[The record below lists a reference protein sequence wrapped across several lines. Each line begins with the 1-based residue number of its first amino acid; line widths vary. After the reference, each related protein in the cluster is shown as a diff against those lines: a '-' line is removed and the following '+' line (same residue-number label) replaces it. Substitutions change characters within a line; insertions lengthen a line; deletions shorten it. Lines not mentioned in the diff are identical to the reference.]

1 MWAVCL
7 GFYSTPFLSPAGNFV
22 LSVCLKK
29 KQNSFAISWEKYIL
43 QDNFFFSPL
52 ACHSMVQIYSW
63 HSGWQIT
70 QHLYCKYAS
79 SYLSVRIW
87 EQFLQLAITA
97 GIVSRFAT
105 SRRHFCCEML
115 AFFSSA
121 FLILRFLSLFG
132 RLVLDTKRLAGPGYQ
147 NLSRGPDWKWPNR
160 EARGAMFWFGADE
173 KQTKTTAT
181 ENLQPLL

>member
-7 GFYSTPFLSPAGNFV
+7 GFYSTPFLSAGNFI
-22 LSVCLKK
+22 LSACLKK

-43 QDNFFFSPL
+43 QDNFFFLHLL

-87 EQFLQLAITA
+87 EQFLQIAITA
-97 GIVSRFAT
+97 GIVSPFAT